1 MFHKDPP
8 ALRRYLRFIRS
19 WIPCPGRM
27 KRIIVEDVRENA
39 LAFLNEHP
47 EADYAQLEARF
58 GTPAR
63 LAANYISDM
72 DTAKLL
78 TELRM
83 KRRITAVVASV
94 LVAALLLW
102 AAGLAAVVADYRS
115 LHRGYHI
122 ITTIVETQPEGTE

>member
-39 LAFLNEHP
+39 LAFFNEHP

-72 DTAKLL
+72 DTTKLL

-94 LVAALLLW
+94 LVAALLVW
-102 AAGLAAVVADYRS
+102 AGCLITLVAESRAAD
-115 LHRGYHI
+115 RGYHV
-122 ITTIVETQPEGTE
+122 IVFEETNPEGTE